1 MKKAKFVHPVKSKLH
16 EQLAGSGYGAF
27 GSELVRY
34 RIPEEIALRIKD
46 HARTIKLDF
55 RDELVRRLGVYFI
68 ENRKVSPDTDRKI
81 IMDEVAKEFLI
92 SVEDCNNL
100 LDQNNENSLIRFM
113 TASMYN
119 VSFQRQDE
127 EVVVGNVH
135 IDTVIFNDI
144 KLTAQLNKRS
154 VNAEI
159 ISRLERSLNGEY
171 PDKEEVDKI
180 RKLQLL
186 LILSESFIKK
196 KMKEK

>member
-1 MKKAKFVHPVKSKLH
+1 
-16 EQLAGSGYGAF
+16 
-27 GSELVRY
+27 
-34 RIPEEIALRIKD
+34 
-46 HARTIKLDF
+46 
-55 RDELVRRLGVYFI
+55 
-68 ENRKVSPDTDRKI
+68 
-81 IMDEVAKEFLI
+81 MDEVAKEFLI

-100 LDQNNENSLIRFM
+100 LDQSNENSLIRFM

-127 EVVVGNVH
+127 KVIVGNVH

-171 PDKEEVDKI
+171 PDKEEVDRI